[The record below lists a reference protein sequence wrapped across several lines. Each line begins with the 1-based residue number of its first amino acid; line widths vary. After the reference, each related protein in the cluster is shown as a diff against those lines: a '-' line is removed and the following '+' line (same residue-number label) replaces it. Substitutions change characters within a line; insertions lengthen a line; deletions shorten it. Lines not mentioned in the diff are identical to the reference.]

1 MEISTF
7 SRQIQELATKYRKW
21 IEPVSELTKSYMR
34 EHNITWK
41 DFDKARE
48 ASNEVL
54 TELRK
59 KDDVPGELTSFLDDN
74 YELYYTATPE
84 ECQKI
89 RESIGINREFEDFLL
104 SYAQAIAN
112 RINSADDVNLLK
124 RGLVALSLENAGRD
138 SRDTLITLAD
148 LYVSAESAGID
159 PKPVFMET
167 AKISSNER
175 PRGGSTPVSEIL
187 RKLDTYA
194 IVQERR
200 SKGKNFW

>member
-21 IEPVSELTKSYMR
+21 IEPVSELTTTYMR

-48 ASNEVL
+48 ARNEVL
-54 TELRK
+54 AELRK
-59 KDDVPGELTSFLDDN
+59 KDDVPGELSSFLDDHS
-74 YELYYTATPE
+74 ELYFTATPE

-89 RESIGINREFEDFLL
+89 RDSIGINREFEDFLL
-104 SYAQAIAN
+104 SYAQEIAN
-112 RINSADDVNLLK
+112 RIRSVDDVILLK

-138 SRDTLITLAD
+138 DRDTLITLAD
-148 LYVSAESAGID
+148 LYVSAERVGID
-159 PKPVFMET
+159 PKPLFMGMAE
-167 AKISSNER
+167 ISSKER

-187 RKLDTYA
+187 KNFDTYA
-194 IVQERR
+194 VVQERR

>member
-48 ASNEVL
+48 ARNEVL

-59 KDDVPGELTSFLDDN
+59 KDDVPGELTSFLYDN
-74 YELYYTATPE
+74 YELYYTATAE

-104 SYAQAIAN
+104 SYAQDIAN
-112 RINSADDVNLLK
+112 RIHSAED
-124 RGLVALSLENAGRD
+124 VAL
-138 SRDTLITLAD
+138 
-148 LYVSAESAGID
+148 
-159 PKPVFMET
+159 
-167 AKISSNER
+167 
-175 PRGGSTPVSEIL
+175 
-187 RKLDTYA
+187 
-194 IVQERR
+194 
-200 SKGKNFW
+200 

>member
-1 MEISTF
+1 MEFSTF

-21 IEPVSELTKSYMR
+21 IETVSELTKNYMR
-34 EHNITWK
+34 EHNITRQ

-48 ASNEVL
+48 ARHEVL

-59 KDDVPGELTSFLDDN
+59 KDDVPGELTSFLDDHYN
-74 YELYYTATPE
+74 LYYTARPE

-89 RESIGINREFEDFLL
+89 RESIGINREFEDFIL
-104 SYAQAIAN
+104 SYAQDIAN
-112 RINSADDVNLLK
+112 RIHSADDVILLK

-175 PRGGSTPVSEIL
+175 PRGGSTQVGETL

>member
-21 IEPVSELTKSYMR
+21 IEPVTELTKSYMR

-48 ASNEVL
+48 ARNEVL

-59 KDDVPGELTSFLDDN
+59 KDDVPGELTSFLYDN
-74 YELYYTATPE
+74 YELYYTATAE

-104 SYAQAIAN
+104 SYAQDIAN
-112 RINSADDVNLLK
+112 RIHSAEDVALLK
-124 RGLVALSLENAGRD
+124 RGLVALSLENCGRD
-138 SRDTLITLAD
+138 FRDTLITLAD
-148 LYVSAESAGID
+148 LYVSAESVGID
-159 PKPVFMET
+159 PKPLFREMAEN
-167 AKISSNER
+167 SSKER

-187 RKLDTYA
+187 GKLDTYA
-194 IVQERR
+194 VVQERR